1 MNELGHNFTM
11 SSPRKKF
18 SKKGEL
24 LAEIDL
30 FLENGDEVMAVEA
43 KARFKL
49 GEMNEFLRHVQLLRK
64 NEKITGVAGKTI
76 YVAVAAIGF
85 DKPAR
90 KLAIEKGMYIIDIDQ
105 DNENIILTPPPKGK
119 IGKW

>member
-1 MNELGHNFTM
+1 M

-18 SKKGEL
+18 SKNGQL

-49 GEMNEFLRHVQLLRK
+49 GEMNQFLRHVQLLRK
-64 NEKITGVAGKTI
+64 NENITGVAGKTI
-76 YVAVAAIGF
+76 YVAAAAIGF
-85 DKPAR
+85 DPQAR
-90 KLAIEKGMYIIDIDQ
+90 KRAEELGMYIIDIDQ
-105 DNENIILTPPPKGK
+105 DNENIEVTPPPKEK